1 MPRGGR
7 CREKGGVYP
16 TVGPDGI
23 PRGASALA
31 VAGYTASVPTGA
43 RQLQAWPG
51 GAKYLIYIA
60 RPERFELPT
69 RGQVAQ
75 FLLRVVSAVAYWS
88 VNCLMSQLQQ
98 AV

>member
-1 MPRGGR
+1 MPRERRGVSDSGAGRYTARSFRAGG
-7 CREKGGVYP
+7 G
-16 TVGPDGI
+16 
-23 PRGASALA
+23 
-31 VAGYTASVPTGA
+31 GYTASVPTGA